1 MKNLPSAIILILLA
15 LVVAL
20 SVLYWQALQLK
31 VTAQQ
36 QGTFPTERLIN
47 LQQINL
53 TSSIP
58 GLAQHTDA
66 NLTDSWGLEFGDPGR
81 IWVNAQSGYSIVYNG
96 TGAVVVSNS
105 ILDHIGTPTAL
116 RVVVPGAPQVSGP
129 APLTGLVFIPGHT
142 INGAFT
148 GDAFIFVS
156 EDGVIDG
163 WHPLANGTDP
173 LNATIEVNNYV
184 NNNESG
190 AVAVYKGVTAVDT
203 PTGWMLYVANFGQ
216 GQIDV
221 YNTSF
226 SPVNTTGKFVDP
238 NMPSNFAPFNIYSNG
253 GLLYVSYA
261 KQSIDKQN
269 DVKGLGNGYIDV
281 FYDNGTLDKRLIS
294 GGYLNSPWGMA
305 IAPSDYGTLS
315 GDLLVGNFGDGHI
328 DIYNPENGSYI
339 GTVGNNGVALQI
351 DGLWALTFGTNNGAG
366 ADNQLFFTAGS
377 SAESQ
382 GIFGELYNPQVGQ
395 NEVQ

>member
-1 MKNLPSAIILILLA
+1 MKNLVSAIMLVLVA
-15 LVVAL
+15 LVIVL

-31 VTAQQ
+31 VSPQAQVALPAEK
-36 QGTFPTERLIN
+36 FIN
-47 LQQINL
+47 LEQINL
-53 TSSIP
+53 TSSVP
-58 GLAQHTDA
+58 GIAQHTDL

-96 TGAVVVSNS
+96 TGSVVVSNS
-105 ILDHIGTPTAL
+105 ILGYAGVPTAL
-116 RVVVPGAPQVSGP
+116 RVLVPGAPQVPGP

-142 INGAFT
+142 INGPFN

-156 EDGVIDG
+156 EDGVIAG

-203 PTGWMLYVANFGQ
+203 PSGWMLYVANFGQ

-221 YNTSF
+221 YNSTF
-226 SPVNTTGKFVDP
+226 SPVNTIGKFIDP
-238 NMPSNFAPFNIYSNG
+238 NMPSNFAPFNIYSYG

-281 FYDNGTLDKRLIS
+281 FYDNGTFDKRLIS

-328 DIYNPENGSYI
+328 DIYNPANGTYI
-339 GTVGNNGVALQI
+339 GTVGSNGTALQI
-351 DGLWALTFGTNNGAG
+351 DDLWALTFGTNNGAG